1 MASDELKV
9 IRLKDYRKK
18 ESGKKIIEKNEGS
31 PRTLDDSFYEE
42 LRKEKRKEKGLIWD

>member
-1 MASDELKV
+1 MEHGELKV
-9 IRLKDYRKK
+9 INLENYRKK
-18 ESGKKIIEKNEGS
+18 ESGNKIIKKNEGS